1 MSARPGATAHL
12 FQLQPQPHVTRTS
25 VPEKCVSD
33 LLRRA
38 ARYAARQLTRFAD
51 QRIDAQAPSTHVSET
66 TPVTP
71 RRSPFKKRR
80 LNLLVPSINAQ
91 HYFGGIH
98 TAMQMFEAM
107 ATHFEACRIILTD
120 SPPDDAALA
129 RFARYVPVAS
139 EQDSEA
145 DAQVVSFSDRYGKT
159 LPVASDDH
167 WLATAWWT
175 AYAAQRVAAWQDS
188 SYGVAG
194 KLAYMIQDFEP
205 GFYPW
210 SSQSALALATY
221 RPKQDLGIF
230 NTSLLAD
237 YFTSQGLDYE
247 RRVVF
252 EPTINNG
259 LREALAHAR
268 ASTLPR
274 LRRIVVYGRPS
285 TPRNAFSL
293 ICEALRIWGWSD
305 PRSSQWDIVAPGEL
319 VSDVDLGPVR
329 LKALGKLDIDNYAE
343 LLRTSA
349 IGLSLMV
356 SPHPSYPPLEMAAFG
371 MEVVTNRYANKDL
384 STFAPVIC
392 STIDMTPEAIAQAL
406 SAACD
411 AWDKRAMVPAW
422 IMPEN
427 HAFLAEQAFGPF
439 AAAAAHHL
447 RESAEV

>member
-1 MSARPGATAHL
+1 MTP
-12 FQLQPQPHVTRTS
+12 RTS
-25 VPEKCVSD
+25 V
-33 LLRRA
+33 
-38 ARYAARQLTRFAD
+38 
-51 QRIDAQAPSTHVSET
+51 
-66 TPVTP
+66 
-71 RRSPFKKRR
+71 FKKRR
-80 LNLLVPSINAQ
+80 LNLLVPSINSQ

-98 TAMQMFEAM
+98 TAVQVFEAM
-107 ATHFEACRIILTD
+107 ATHFEASRIILTD

-129 RFARYVPVAS
+129 RFARYSPVAS
-139 EQDSEA
+139 AQDSIA

-159 LPVASDDH
+159 LPVAPGDH

-175 AYAAQRVAAWQDS
+175 AYAAQRVAAWQES
-188 SYGVAG
+188 SYGAPG

-237 YFTSQGLDYE
+237 YFASQGLDYV

-252 EPTINNG
+252 EPTINDG
-259 LREALAHAR
+259 LRSALTHAR
-268 ASTLPR
+268 VSTSPR
-274 LRRIVVYGRPS
+274 SRRIVVYGRPS

-293 ICEALRIWGWSD
+293 ICEALRIWGWND
-305 PRSSQWDIVAPGEL
+305 PRSNQWEIVTPGEL
-319 VSDVDLGPVR
+319 ISDLDLGPVQ

-371 MEVVTNRYANKDL
+371 MEVVTNSYANKDL
-384 STFAPVIC
+384 STFAPVIR
-392 STIDMTPEAIAQAL
+392 STFDMTPEAIAQAL

-411 AWDKRAMVPAW
+411 AWDERAMVPAW

-427 HAFLAEQAFGPF
+427 HAFLAEQAFGPL
-439 AAAAAHHL
+439 AAAAAHKL
-447 RESAEV
+447 GVVSRGNV